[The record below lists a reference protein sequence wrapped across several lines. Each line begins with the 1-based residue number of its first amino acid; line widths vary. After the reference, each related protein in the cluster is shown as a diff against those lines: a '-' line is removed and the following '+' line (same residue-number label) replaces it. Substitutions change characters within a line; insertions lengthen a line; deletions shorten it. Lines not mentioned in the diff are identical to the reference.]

1 MDSFAL
7 EGERSE
13 KDLIDRTV
21 LAERK
26 TASKIPGGLNIGDL
40 WPLATPSEEV
50 SEI

>member
-1 MDSFAL
+1 M
-7 EGERSE
+7 GERAE
-13 KDLIDRTV
+13 EDLIDRTV

-40 WPLATPSEEV
+40 WPFATPSEEV